1 MERKSN
7 YPASK
12 LSITG
17 TLEKSRVSDT
27 QKRMRERSLTRRLE
41 SSCARR
47 LKRTTESDSED
58 EVEKTVD
65 NKTQPSEKLLFVLTF
80 GNKFD
85 LSKRLLA
92 KVPFQCTGCVQW
104 TLF

>member
-1 MERKSN
+1 M
-7 YPASK
+7 
-12 LSITG
+12 
-17 TLEKSRVSDT
+17 SDT
-27 QKRMRERSLTRRLE
+27 QKRTRERSLTRRLE

-47 LKRTTESDSED
+47 LKRTAESDSED

-85 LSKRLLA
+85 SLNVYSPTFHANALA
-92 KVPFQCTGCVQW
+92 VYSRPS
-104 TLF
+104 LNENLY

>member
-1 MERKSN
+1 M
-7 YPASK
+7 
-12 LSITG
+12 
-17 TLEKSRVSDT
+17 SDT
-27 QKRMRERSLTRRLE
+27 QKRTTERSLTKRLE
-41 SSCARR
+41 ISCARR
-47 LKRTTESDSED
+47 RKRTTESHSED

-85 LSKRLLA
+85 LSERLLA

>member
-1 MERKSN
+1 M
-7 YPASK
+7 
-12 LSITG
+12 
-17 TLEKSRVSDT
+17 SDT

-41 SSCARR
+41 SSRARR
-47 LKRTTESDSED
+47 LKRTAESDSED
-58 EVEKTVD
+58 EVVKKKTVD

-92 KVPFQCTGCVQW
+92 NVPCQCTGCVQSN
-104 TLF
+104 LF